1 MKPSSPER
9 PGLWD
14 FLTVPPSLSLLLVV
28 LLVFFGGEGPEAPG
42 GAPALW
48 IAFLVAYVFLA
59 VGDLLSRLKGLSLS
73 RSALQCLCQG
83 IVLTALPSYLGTSA
97 AWSWIG
103 LALLATGLILSLS
116 RSAPSFRPPV
126 VEKKEG
132 PPALP
137 VTSFLETLPLPAFFD
152 VGSGEETT
160 FLANEAALALAATS
174 GQTTTEFFGRILAEG
189 RLSLGD
195 RDYDLLRAQGMALAL
210 LVEKQLPLPVPQ
222 VEADRDPEPV
232 PHKVEGRERGLLRAA
247 EELARA
253 RRYRRWLSAVLIRP
267 DQIGPLQLSLGEA
280 QRQEI
285 FDLFLGEVALTLRDS
300 EPLFRLGP
308 QELLALLPETPQA
321 GARKFSSRL
330 KQMALEFKPKVFGL
344 EAASGPFLVLKTG
357 IAFYDG
363 NGVLTLEEF
372 FSQLEAS
379 IIQNL

>member
-1 MKPSSPER
+1 MNPSSPER

-14 FLTVPPSLSLLLVV
+14 FLTVPPSLSLILVV

-48 IAFLVAYVFLA
+48 LAFLMTYVVLA

-73 RSALQCLCQG
+73 RFALQCLCQG
-83 IVLTALPSYLGTSA
+83 IVLTALPSYLGVSS

-103 LALLATGLILSLS
+103 LALLATGLILSLA
-116 RSAPSFRPPV
+116 RSAQPIRPVV

-152 VGSGEETT
+152 ASGEETT
-160 FLANEAALALAATS
+160 FLANEAALALAASS
-174 GQTTTEFFGRILAEG
+174 GRTKEEFFRETLAG
-189 RLSLGD
+189 GGLSLGD
-195 RDYDLLRAQGMALAL
+195 RGFDLLRGQGMALAL
-210 LVEKQLPLPVPQ
+210 LVEKQPPSPAPR
-222 VEADRDPEPV
+222 VEADRDPEPA

-253 RRYRRWLSAVLIRP
+253 RRYRRWLSAVLVRS

-372 FSQLEAS
+372 FGQLEAS